1 MIYMYNTIEVITL
14 EILKADIKYLKS
26 GSFCSVSNEGIK
38 HVKILPYLSVVQAT
52 EGSYDISLGNDATTS
67 TGEGG
72 FFIAPAHIKQTIV
85 HHVAPK
91 SQKMS
96 ARWIFLDIEINDSF
110 RLDNLYNFPV
120 VINDELKKSLNK
132 LFDDFFESN
141 DIWAKYSISY
151 KILDILMSRAEAV
164 KLSKHSGIATAVAYM
179 TKNVTQ
185 PLTISELAQIAHM
198 SKSNFYAAFKKQ
210 FGISPISY
218 INHYRLSVAAE
229 KLSISDLP
237 IKEIALSVGINDAL
251 YFSKLFKNEYG
262 ISPREYRSSHKN
274 EAEVVK

>member
-1 MIYMYNTIEVITL
+1 M
-14 EILKADIKYLKS
+14 
-26 GSFCSVSNEGIK
+26 
-38 HVKILPYLSVVQAT
+38 
-52 EGSYDISLGNDATTS
+52 
-67 TGEGG
+67 
-72 FFIAPAHIKQTIV
+72 
-85 HHVAPK
+85 APK
-91 SQKMS
+91 SKKMS

-120 VINDELKKSLNK
+120 VINDELKKALNK
-132 LFDDFFESN
+132 HFDDFFESN

-151 KILDILMSRAEAV
+151 KILEILMSRAEAV
-164 KLSKHSGIATAVAYM
+164 KLSKHCGIATAVAYM
-179 TKNVTQ
+179 TQNVTQ
-185 PLTISELAQIAHM
+185 QLTISELAQIAHM
-198 SKSNFYAAFKKQ
+198 SKSNFYATFKKQ

-274 EAEVVK
+274 EAELVK

>member
-1 MIYMYNTIEVITL
+1 MKALLAQTKEVNNKDDLSIIELYFARDEQAIKETDNKYGKLCHSIAYN
-14 EILKADIKYLKS
+14 ILNNKEDSEECVNDTYIL
-26 GSFCSVSNEGIK
+26 SF
-38 HVKILPYLSVVQAT
+38 
-52 EGSYDISLGNDATTS
+52 
-67 TGEGG
+67 
-72 FFIAPAHIKQTIV
+72 
-85 HHVAPK
+85 
-91 SQKMS
+91 
-96 ARWIFLDIEINDSF
+96 NDSF

-151 KILDILMSRAEAV
+151 KILEILMSRAEAD

-251 YFSKLFKNEYG
+251 HFSKLFKNEYG

-274 EAEVVK
+274 KAELVK